1 MIIIISFTLFFIAM
15 IIFMLYLLYLA
26 VYQNNL
32 DLLYFGLGIP
42 IFFYFLILALKQYSK
57 IKIENDSF
65 TIRYLFFSNKTIY
78 YNQIDLWEDT
88 FDIRTPQKVLIFH
101 VNGKKISI
109 SSLSDSDN
117 FEKLRFI
124 LDIRF
129 AEKGKYK
136 QKNKSPNR

>member
-1 MIIIISFTLFFIAM
+1 MF
-15 IIFMLYLLYLA
+15 YLLYLA

-65 TIRYLFFSNKTIY
+65 TIRYLFFPNKTIY

-88 FDIRTPQKVLIFH
+88 LDIRTPQRVLIFH
-101 VNGKKISI
+101 VNGKKTSI
-109 SSLSDSDN
+109 SSLSDSEN

-129 AEKGKYK
+129 TEKGKYK

>member
-1 MIIIISFTLFFIAM
+1 MIIIISFTLFFIVM
-15 IIFMLYLLYLA
+15 IIFMFYLLYLA

-65 TIRYLFFSNKTIY
+65 TIRYLFFPNKTIY

-88 FDIRTPQKVLIFH
+88 LDIRTPQRVLIFH
-101 VNGKKISI
+101 VNGKKTSI
-109 SSLSDSDN
+109 SSLSDSEN

-129 AEKGKYK
+129 TEKGKYK